1 MCFGN
6 GRRMS
11 DSFTGYFYNR
21 NAFSLDNRH
30 CHGNDNIRR
39 SEMFVFLYEWIRNVA
54 FYIVIITAI
63 IQILPNDTY
72 KKYIHFFT
80 GLVLILLL
88 MTPLLKILGMDN
100 LSSPLRQERFEQKL
114 EEIEKETQYLQ
125 EVQFEDYLHEK
136 NIEVEE
142 VEIGVESK

>member
-1 MCFGN
+1 
-6 GRRMS
+6 
-11 DSFTGYFYNR
+11 
-21 NAFSLDNRH
+21 
-30 CHGNDNIRR
+30 
-39 SEMFVFLYEWIRNVA
+39 MFVFLYEWIRNVA

-100 LSSPLRQERFEQKL
+100 LSSPLRQEKFEQKL